1 MPVNTRR
8 LIIFTV
14 WLRLPININLKAF
27 PSSAVSV
34 FFVFSIPKGLI
45 WLFSFSLACISGE
58 QSPEVMVTEQGAGTD
73 TLRRDLG
80 VPAGR
85 QGSSSSSRW
94 PAVPFH

>member
-45 WLFSFSLACISGE
+45 WLFSFFFLSLAFRESK
-58 QSPEVMVTEQGAGTD
+58 V
-73 TLRRDLG
+73 LKL
-80 VPAGR
+80 
-85 QGSSSSSRW
+85 W
-94 PAVPFH
+94 